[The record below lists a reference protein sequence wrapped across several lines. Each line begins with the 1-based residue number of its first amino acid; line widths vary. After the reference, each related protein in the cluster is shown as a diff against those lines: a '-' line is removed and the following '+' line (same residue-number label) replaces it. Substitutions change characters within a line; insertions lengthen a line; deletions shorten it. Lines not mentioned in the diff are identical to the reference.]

1 MTTDSTACD
10 NTPQT
15 FSFNIS
21 RIMELLPHRYP
32 FLLVDRV
39 IACEP
44 GKSISAYKNITFNE
58 PFFQGHF
65 PNLPVMP
72 GVLIMEA
79 LAQAGGLL
87 VLADW
92 DQEKIAKHIFL
103 FTGMDN
109 VKFRQPVRPGDRL
122 DLECTM
128 IRHKMRLWK
137 MSGKAWVD
145 GKLAA
150 QGELSAA
157 MMGRGDF

>member
-1 MTTDSTACD
+1 MTNDATASPGENLGTMD
-10 NTPQT
+10 
-15 FSFNIS
+15 IR
-21 RIMELLPHRYP
+21 RIMECLPHRYP

-39 IACEP
+39 VSIDP
-44 GKSISAYKNITFNE
+44 GKNISAYKNVSVNE

-65 PNLPVMP
+65 PGLPVMP

-79 LAQAGGLL
+79 LAQAGGLM

-92 DQEKIAKHIFL
+92 SPEKIAGHIFL
-103 FTGMDN
+103 FSGMDN

-122 DLECTM
+122 DLECTLM
-128 IRHKMRLWK
+128 RQKMLIWK
-137 MSGKAWVD
+137 MSAKAWVD

-157 MMGRGDF
+157 MMVRGDL

>member
-1 MTTDSTACD
+1 MTGESLAGAENGAVSLD
-10 NTPQT
+10 
-15 FSFNIS
+15 IM

-39 IACEP
+39 VSCVP
-44 GKSISAYKNITFNE
+44 GKSMVAYKNVSVNE

-72 GVLIMEA
+72 GVLIIEA
-79 LAQAGGLL
+79 LAQAGGLM

-92 DQEKIAKHIFL
+92 PVEKVKEHVFL
-103 FTGMDN
+103 FSGMEN

-122 DLECTM
+122 DLECTLL
-128 IRHKMRLWK
+128 RSRLQLWK
-137 MSGKAWVD
+137 IESKAFVD

-150 QGELSAA
+150 EAELTAA
-157 MMGRGDF
+157 MAPREAF